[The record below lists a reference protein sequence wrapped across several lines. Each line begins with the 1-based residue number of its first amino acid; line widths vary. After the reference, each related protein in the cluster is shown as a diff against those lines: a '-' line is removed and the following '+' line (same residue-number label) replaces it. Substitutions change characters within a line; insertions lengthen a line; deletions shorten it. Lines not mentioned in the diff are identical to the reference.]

1 MKYLAPILI
10 ALLVI
15 TGKAGAEPTFD
26 RNSWTTWT
34 KQWDGDY
41 WKAGSFGTSQYMTC
55 VGTNGSIGGADY
67 WAAGMGDNAAR
78 EAYDKTIWAI
88 GARNPA
94 YIEVWCGY

>member
-1 MKYLAPILI
+1 
-10 ALLVI
+10 
-15 TGKAGAEPTFD
+15 
-26 RNSWTTWT
+26 
-34 KQWDGDY
+34 
-41 WKAGSFGTSQYMTC
+41 MTC